1 MSLEPLKVR
10 LRPLVANSL
19 VRVLAGQTP
28 EDLILDGVF
37 SAVQAGAH
45 LDRAGKKVA
54 AGTYTLFADRA
65 SLERWKRPELRDAI
79 VAALTTAAQEAGLPL
94 DAPPLLTLVADSS
107 RSAGAFRIAPSS
119 TAAPSDATPAQPPP
133 EEHAVLPEKAFLIVD
148 GVKEFRLNQSRIS
161 IGRQLD
167 NDLVVDD
174 PRVSRHHAQLRAI
187 KGRYVLFDLNSSGG
201 CFINGQRASQSI
213 LYPGDVLSLAGVSL
227 IFGQDNP
234 LPQRELGRTGPR
246 SQAGADR
253 RTAIIRA
260 IPSPG
265 KKER

>member
-1 MSLEPLKVR
+1 
-10 LRPLVANSL
+10 
-19 VRVLAGQTP
+19 
-28 EDLILDGVF
+28 
-37 SAVQAGAH
+37 
-45 LDRAGKKVA
+45 
-54 AGTYTLFADRA
+54 
-65 SLERWKRPELRDAI
+65 
-79 VAALTTAAQEAGLPL
+79 
-94 DAPPLLTLVADSS
+94 
-107 RSAGAFRIAPSS
+107 
-119 TAAPSDATPAQPPP
+119 
-133 EEHAVLPEKAFLIVD
+133 LIVD
-148 GVKEFRLNQSRIS
+148 GIKEFRLNQSRIS

-201 CFINGQRASQSI
+201 SFINGQRASQSI